1 MVNSFKISNSFTA
14 EELSFKHVFNAI
26 KGVMKWYE
34 LGVQLDL
41 EKSRLDI
48 IKANHPND
56 VVEAKLELVS
66 EWLNNDPDK
75 SWDKLASALRQI
87 GHINLSDKIC
97 AYGRGMLFSIVL
109 SCSNVCTRKYFVI
122 VSYCMLCFIDYIT
135 STLHICP
142 DFTPYIS
149 YTTHVYQNA

>member
-14 EELSFKHVFNAI
+14 EELSFKQVFNAI
-26 KGVMKWYE
+26 KGVIQWYQ

-41 EKSRLDI
+41 EKSRLEI

-56 VVEAKLELVS
+56 VVAAKLELVS

-87 GHINLSDKIC
+87 GHINLSDKIS

-109 SCSNVCTRKYFVI
+109 SCSNVCTQRYFIMNLFTACCV
-122 VSYCMLCFIDYIT
+122 FIDYM
-135 STLHICP
+135 
-142 DFTPYIS
+142 
-149 YTTHVYQNA
+149 